1 MTKLTFGT
9 GCLRCAACAG
19 RMGSIHLTLIFK
31 KKKKKVLWKNFS
43 MCFFSSYFLSSVSSE
58 IVISFKG

>member
-19 RMGSIHLTLIFK
+19 RMGSIHLSLIFK
-31 KKKKKVLWKNFS
+31 KKKKKCFGKISACAFS
-43 MCFFSSYFLSSVSSE
+43 PLTS
-58 IVISFKG
+58 

>member
-19 RMGSIHLTLIFK
+19 RMGSIHLSLIFK
-31 KKKKKVLWKNFS
+31 KKKKSALEKFQHVLFPLLLLKL
-43 MCFFSSYFLSSVSSE
+43 CE
-58 IVISFKG
+58 Q